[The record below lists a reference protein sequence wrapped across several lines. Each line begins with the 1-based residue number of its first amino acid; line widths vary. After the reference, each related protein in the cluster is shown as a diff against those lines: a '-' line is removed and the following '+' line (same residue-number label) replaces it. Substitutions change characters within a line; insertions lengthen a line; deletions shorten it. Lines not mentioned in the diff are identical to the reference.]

1 MIRRR
6 KLSTRERSELFE
18 KHAGICHICNQP
30 IVAGQKWEVSHIIPL
45 GLGGTDSEENRAPAH
60 KRPCHEFQTRVTD
73 IPAIARAKRTYAKH
87 IGAYRPQRPMP
98 FGLGDRLKRRV
109 DGQVVVRATGEPVF
123 SSPSN
128 GSAACCF
135 TSAQIAWRRLTP
147 KSCCSKL
154 SMRSRRNRRRLHGVN
169 SHEQRRRFLG

>member
-6 KLSTRERSELFE
+6 RLSTRERADLFA
-18 KHAGICHICNQP
+18 KHGGICHICNLP
-30 IVAGQKWEVSHIIPL
+30 ILPGQKWETSHVIPL
-45 GLGGTDSEENRAPAH
+45 GLDGPDIIENMAPAH

-109 DGQVVVRATGEPVF
+109 DGQVVVRATGEP
-123 SSPSN
+123 
-128 GSAACCF
+128 
-135 TSAQIAWRRLTP
+135 WRPGR
-147 KSCCSKL
+147 
-154 SMRSRRNRRRLHGVN
+154 
-169 SHEQRRRFLG
+169 